1 MELSETGRMIHVH
14 KSKQQ
19 ITLLWLYFYTFN
31 SPYLTIRIFFTD
43 FDPKFG
49 QARFFWK
56 GLKRKKN
63 TTKRQSCF
71 STPNSRFHPNIFFQS
86 MKKVSPPVFYRA
98 CTMAWPVYW
107 VRYVHTHTYMR
118 IHFLN
123 ITPSSVFIDSWIIKC
138 LLLDIIL
145 FSFIDIMIVTSDCKI

>member
-1 MELSETGRMIHVH
+1 MTILLLFQSCIFSHSDIFH
-14 KSKQQ
+14 W
-19 ITLLWLYFYTFN
+19 LWLKVWA
-31 SPYLTIRIFFTD
+31 SSIFLEGF
-43 FDPKFG
+43 K
-49 QARFFWK
+49 K
-56 GLKRKKN
+56 KKN
-63 TTKRQSCF
+63 LVKLQNCF
-71 STPNSRFHPNIFFQS
+71 AMSNSRFYPEIFFQS

-118 IHFLN
+118 IHFLK